1 MSFTLTAKDYAEYI
15 KLAYELI
22 HSKGDYI
29 TELDSVTGDGDHWTN
44 INMGFENLVKNVDRL
59 ETMELSDEFKEI
71 GKIMM
76 SVIGG
81 SSGVLYGSAYIAA
94 AKALKGIE
102 VLHDAELCTVLK
114 AMLDAIVARGQAKE
128 GYKTMI
134 DSLAPA
140 VKKYE
145 ECLANGTPSAELC
158 ELVKK
163 AAEDGNQRT
172 RKLSGKPWTG
182 SSGSGRCYHVLPDR
196 YSDGLR
202 SRKNHRI
209 IKVRSRSIYE
219 RE

>member
-1 MSFTLTAKDYAEYI
+1 M
-15 KLAYELI
+15 
-22 HSKGDYI
+22 
-29 TELDSVTGDGDHWTN
+29 
-44 INMGFENLVKNVDRL
+44 R
-59 ETMELSDEFKEI
+59 
-71 GKIMM
+71 
-76 SVIGG
+76 
-81 SSGVLYGSAYIAA
+81 
-94 AKALKGIE
+94 

-145 ECLANGTPSAELC
+145 CLANGTPSAELC

-163 AAEDGNQRT
+163 AAEDGAENTKNMEAIRGRASYQ
-172 RKLSGKPWTG
+172 GKPWTG

>member
-1 MSFTLTAKDYAEYI
+1 MFTLTAKDYTEYI

-114 AMLDAIVARGQAKE
+114 AMLD
-128 GYKTMI
+128 
-134 DSLAPA
+134 SLAPA

-163 AAEDGNQRT
+163 AAEDGAENTKNMEAIRGRASYQANRGLGHLDPGAVT
-172 RKLSGKPWTG
+172 MSYQIATLMDYAAGKIT
-182 SSGSGRCYHVLPDR
+182 
-196 YSDGLR
+196 
-202 SRKNHRI
+202 
-209 IKVRSRSIYE
+209 E
-219 RE
+219 

>member
-15 KLAYELI
+15 KLAYDLI

-29 TELDSVTGDGDHWTN
+29 TELDSITGDGDHWTN
-44 INMGFENLVKNVDRL
+44 INMGFENLVKNIDRL
-59 ETMELSDEFKEI
+59 EVMGLSDEFKEI

-94 AKALKGIE
+94 AKVLKE
-102 VLHDAELCTVLK
+102 KDVLHDADLCAVLK

-145 ECLANGTPSAELC
+145 ECLANGTPTAELC

-163 AAEDGNQRT
+163 AAEDGAENTKNMEAIRRRASYQANRGLGHLDPGAVT
-172 RKLSGKPWTG
+172 MSYQIATLMDYAAGKIT
-182 SSGSGRCYHVLPDR
+182 
-196 YSDGLR
+196 
-202 SRKNHRI
+202 
-209 IKVRSRSIYE
+209 E
-219 RE
+219 

>member
-15 KLAYELI
+15 KLAYDLI

-44 INMGFENLVKNVDRL
+44 INMGFENLVKNIDRL
-59 ETMELSDEFKEI
+59 EVMGLSDEFKEI

-94 AKALKGIE
+94 AKVLKE
-102 VLHDAELCTVLK
+102 KDALHDADLCAVLK

-145 ECLANGTPSAELC
+145 ECLANGTAENTKNMEAIRGRASYQANRGLGH
-158 ELVKK
+158 LDPGAVTMSYQIATLMDY
-163 AAEDGNQRT
+163 AA
-172 RKLSGKPWTG
+172 GKIT
-182 SSGSGRCYHVLPDR
+182 
-196 YSDGLR
+196 
-202 SRKNHRI
+202 
-209 IKVRSRSIYE
+209 E
-219 RE
+219 

>member
-1 MSFTLTAKDYAEYI
+1 MFTLTAKDYTEYI

-59 ETMELSDEFKEI
+59 ETMEL
-71 GKIMM
+71 
-76 SVIGG
+76 
-81 SSGVLYGSAYIAA
+81 Y
-94 AKALKGIE
+94 
-102 VLHDAELCTVLK
+102 DAELCTVLK

-163 AAEDGNQRT
+163 AAEDGAENTKNMEAIRGRASYQANRGLGHLDPGAVT
-172 RKLSGKPWTG
+172 MSYQIATLMDYAAGKIT
-182 SSGSGRCYHVLPDR
+182 
-196 YSDGLR
+196 
-202 SRKNHRI
+202 
-209 IKVRSRSIYE
+209 E
-219 RE
+219 

>member
-15 KLAYELI
+15 KLAYDLI

-29 TELDSVTGDGDHWTN
+29 TELDSITGDGDHWTN
-44 INMGFENLVKNVDRL
+44 INMGFENLVKNIDRL
-59 ETMELSDEFKEI
+59 EVMGLSDEFKEI

-94 AKALKGIE
+94 AKVLKE
-102 VLHDAELCTVLK
+102 KDVLHDADLCAVLK

-145 ECLANGTPSAELC
+145 ECLANGTPTAELC

-163 AAEDGNQRT
+163 AAEDGARIPRT
-172 RKLSGKPWTG
+172 WKQSGAARAIRQTADWAIWI
-182 SSGSGRCYHVLPDR
+182 RAQLPCPT
-196 YSDGLR
+196 R
-202 SRKNHRI
+202 SLL
-209 IKVRSRSIYE
+209 
-219 RE
+219 